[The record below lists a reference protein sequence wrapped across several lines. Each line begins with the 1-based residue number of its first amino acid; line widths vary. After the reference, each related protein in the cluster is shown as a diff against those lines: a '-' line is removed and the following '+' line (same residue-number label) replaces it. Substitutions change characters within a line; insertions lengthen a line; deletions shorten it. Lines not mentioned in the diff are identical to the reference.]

1 MREYAISSYSRA
13 GYLENLIMIG
23 NVPYLEQDFW
33 SVVKKMN
40 TWLSEEKLTFR
51 QKSSFLTY

>member
-1 MREYAISSYSRA
+1 MQFLHTA
-13 GYLENLIMIG
+13 GYLDNLIMIG

-33 SVVKKMN
+33 SVLKKMN

-51 QKSSFLTY
+51 QKSSFLTN